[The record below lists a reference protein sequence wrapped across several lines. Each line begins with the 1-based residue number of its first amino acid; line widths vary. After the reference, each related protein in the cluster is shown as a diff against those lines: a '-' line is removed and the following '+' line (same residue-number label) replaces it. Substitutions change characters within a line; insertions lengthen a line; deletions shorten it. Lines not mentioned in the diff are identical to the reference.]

1 MKRRRVE
8 KGRRKGRGKG
18 VVEKCGRVR
27 VRAYG
32 GESKVGKRRRG

>member
-1 MKRRRVE
+1 ME
-8 KGRRKGRGKG
+8 KGQRKGVGGKS

-32 GESKVGKRRRG
+32 GEVRKRRG